1 LLLVENKRL
10 RILRTRADFIHL
22 KTSGQKSSPN
32 RWVSFFSVPTSTED
46 LRIGFTLSRKV
57 GTAVTRNRLRRWG
70 REFFRQAL
78 KQGLDM
84 GADINVV
91 FRPMEPGFYKDL
103 EHSEFDQAFEKGL
116 GLVRNRLSKSRPSSD

>member
-1 LLLVENKRL
+1 MENNRL
-10 RILRTRADFIHL
+10 RILRTRADFVHL
-22 KTSGQKSSPN
+22 KNEGQKCSPS
-32 RWVSFFSVPTSTED
+32 RWVTFFSVASSTEQ
-46 LRIGFTLSRKV
+46 LRLGFTISRKV

-78 KQGLDM
+78 KEGLQM

-103 EHSEFDQAFEKGL
+103 EHSEFDRAFAKGL
-116 GLVRNRLSKSRPSSD
+116 GLVRTRLSKNGSSAH